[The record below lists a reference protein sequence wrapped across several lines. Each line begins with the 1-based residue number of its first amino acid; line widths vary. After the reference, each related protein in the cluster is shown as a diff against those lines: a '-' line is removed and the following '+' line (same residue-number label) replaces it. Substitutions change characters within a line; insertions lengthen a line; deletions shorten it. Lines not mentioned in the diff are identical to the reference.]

1 MNLRQLEIFRA
12 VVETG
17 TTKGAAHQL
26 MISQP
31 AVSNVIQHTEDQLG
45 FRLFH
50 RVRGRLVATE
60 EALSLYTESSS
71 IFLLFA
77 SLQKKVEDLKHG
89 RFGSLRI
96 ASTPSLGHSILPQA
110 VHSFTAKRPGVRI
123 SIDVREREAI
133 FHHVARSVAEIG
145 FVLEFRDHPNLTG
158 LPLHGGRM
166 VCAMTRDHPLAKNE
180 VIRISDLR
188 GVNIVRLERGTVLG
202 DLIDRAA
209 ADLGE
214 PLSWSI
220 ETRYCSIARSL
231 VEEGEHIAI
240 IDEYSVHNSHASNIV
255 VRPLLP
261 EIPIEAFVVYAND
274 RPLSKLAK
282 LIIDDIRT
290 VLNGRHTNG
299 LERKTSEL
307 APHDHITSNE

>member
-26 MISQP
+26 IISQP

-60 EALSLYTESSS
+60 EALSLYAESSS

-110 VHSFTAKRPGVRI
+110 VHPLPQNGPALGF
-123 SIDVREREAI
+123 
-133 FHHVARSVAEIG
+133 RS
-145 FVLEFRDHPNLTG
+145 T
-158 LPLHGGRM
+158 
-166 VCAMTRDHPLAKNE
+166 
-180 VIRISDLR
+180 
-188 GVNIVRLERGTVLG
+188 
-202 DLIDRAA
+202 
-209 ADLGE
+209 
-214 PLSWSI
+214 
-220 ETRYCSIARSL
+220 
-231 VEEGEHIAI
+231 
-240 IDEYSVHNSHASNIV
+240 
-255 VRPLLP
+255 
-261 EIPIEAFVVYAND
+261 
-274 RPLSKLAK
+274 
-282 LIIDDIRT
+282 
-290 VLNGRHTNG
+290 
-299 LERKTSEL
+299 
-307 APHDHITSNE
+307 